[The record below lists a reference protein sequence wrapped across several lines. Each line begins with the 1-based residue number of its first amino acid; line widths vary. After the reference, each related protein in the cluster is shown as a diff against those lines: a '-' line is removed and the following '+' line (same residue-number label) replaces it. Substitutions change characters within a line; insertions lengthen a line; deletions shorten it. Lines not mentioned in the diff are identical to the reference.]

1 MSKSSGI
8 NFFFPALVNPPAPV
22 SSVLNNNPL
31 SILRSESLSADTP
44 PPDAERENDP
54 RDPSAGDDASLT
66 FAFAF
71 AFASPPIPPSTP
83 SGGVN
88 PLSAHAF
95 ARAASSLV
103 PSRASLTPA
112 SLARGDGDAGISNP
126 RRRDVSRDIVDDRAR
141 ALSGGASRSGRGR
154 GGKERGGGDKRRVM
168 TRHAHPHVPGARRRR
183 RTSQRRANDA
193 RTSPR
198 ARTRRANGL
207 PSTSRERPRESDA
220 RDVAATTRA
229 SSGRVDGER
238 SST

>member
-8 NFFFPALVNPPAPV
+8 NLFFPALVNPLAPV

-44 PPDAERENDP
+44 PPEHERENDP

-95 ARAASSLV
+95 ARAASSLA

-126 RRRDVSRDIVDDRAR
+126 RRRDVSRD
-141 ALSGGASRSGRGR
+141 
-154 GGKERGGGDKRRVM
+154 
-168 TRHAHPHVPGARRRR
+168 RR

-220 RDVAATTRA
+220 RDAAATTRA

>member
-1 MSKSSGI
+1 MSKSSGV
-8 NFFFPALVNPPAPV
+8 NFLFPALVNPLAPV

-54 RDPSAGDDASLT
+54 RDPSAGDDPSLT

-71 AFASPPIPPSTP
+71 AFASTPIPPSTP

-103 PSRASLTPA
+103 PSRASLTSA

-126 RRRDVSRDIVDDRAR
+126 RRRDVSRDI
-141 ALSGGASRSGRGR
+141 GR
-154 GGKERGGGDKRRVM
+154 
-168 TRHAHPHVPGARRRR
+168 
-183 RTSQRRANDA
+183 
-193 RTSPR
+193 
-198 ARTRRANGL
+198 
-207 PSTSRERPRESDA
+207 
-220 RDVAATTRA
+220 
-229 SSGRVDGER
+229 
-238 SST
+238 